1 MSSNPWIN
9 HVRKYAKDNNM
20 PYACAIT
27 EAGASYKK
35 KEKPKKEVKPALSRS
50 QALKNSNDRDKK
62 RMIDKQIKAIVAMN
76 NKEAQKEIN
85 KKVPKRSVVKGA
97 SIEKQIKEKYFEKSR
112 REINALVK
120 S

>member
-50 QALKNSNDRDKK
+50 QSLKNSNDRDKQK
-62 RMIDKQIKAIVAMN
+62 ILDKQIKAIN
-76 NKEAQKEIN
+76 NGLAT
-85 KKVPKRSVVKGA
+85 RDL
-97 SIEKQIKEKYFEKSR
+97 KYVYMATLIR
-112 REINALVK
+112 QAR
-120 S
+120 